1 MSGTPGCCAEGLC
14 LRYCSCRET
23 LPCVSGG
30 GGGTALPGLTH
41 GSYSFTSGT
50 WDGHSCGGHH
60 IPKLPSA
67 SCPCLLCAQQRAQC
81 PCSAGME
88 AASRG
93 STGAS
98 WCMNHNANMMTQE
111 LWDLPLVFSV
121 IFWGSTLA
129 QLIILYHRFLL
140 VICRSNFQ
148 DCPSVPN

>member
-1 MSGTPGCCAEGLC
+1 MWRWCSPPAAVQRDWAQGTL
-14 LRYCSCRET
+14 L
-23 LPCVSGG
+23 CVSGG
-30 GGGTALPGLTH
+30 TAVPGLTH
-41 GSYSFTSGT
+41 GTYSFTRDLG
-50 WDGHSCGGHH
+50 WVQLWWPPP
-60 IPKLPSA
+60 PKAPSA
-67 SCPCLLCAQQRAQC
+67 SCPCQLCAHQRAQC

-93 STGAS
+93 SAGAG

-129 QLIILYHRFLL
+129 QLIALYNRFFL

-148 DCPSVPN
+148 DCPLVPN